1 MAVDLGEA
9 GPPVEPKLY
18 EYHGLP
24 NIFSTRG
31 KSPPIFTDSVEC
43 RNMEA
48 LERVQQT
55 VRGGD
60 GPRYDRESGVIP
72 SDAGL
77 EAVCDDEIETVE
89 TILDDHPERTE
100 SIIPALQDVQEEYG
114 YIPRFAMELIAEA
127 CESTLAEVY
136 GTASFYSQ
144 FYLEP
149 RGDHT
154 IKVCTGTACH
164 VKGADEVSEAFCDEL
179 DVDLEEVTDDGTFT
193 VSHVRCIG
201 ACSLAPAVMV
211 GDHVYGDVETDG
223 VQDIVEEYR

>member
-1 MAVDLGEA
+1 MIE
-9 GPPVEPKLY
+9 
-18 EYHGLP
+18 
-24 NIFSTRG
+24 
-31 KSPPIFTDSVEC
+31 TD
-43 RNMEA
+43 MEA
-48 LERVQQT
+48 LERVQRSIQD
-55 VRGGD
+55 GD
-60 GPRYDRESGVIP
+60 GGRYDRESGVIP

-77 EAVCDDEIETVE
+77 DAVCDEEIETVRA
-89 TILDDHPERTE
+89 ILDEHPARTE
-100 SIIPALQDVQEEYG
+100 SIIPALQDVQDEYG
-114 YIPRFAMELIAEA
+114 YIPRFAMELIASA
-127 CESTLAEVY
+127 CDATMARVY

-149 RGDHT
+149 RGEHT

-211 GDHVYGDVETDG
+211 GEEVYGDVDTDG
-223 VQDIVEEYR
+223 VQSIIEEYR